1 MSHPDGVSDRAEP
14 ATLAAGDLFE
24 ERRRT
29 MAGGIL
35 LALAAAVAIL
45 WELAAWHGWL
55 DAFFWSKPS
64 AILFQLLDWWR
75 SGTPHGT
82 LLAQAGVTC
91 GEAALGLAI
100 GSAAGGALGGACVRH
115 AVSRDVLRI
124 VLTALT
130 LPLRIALGAAF
141 ALGLGL
147 GLGSKVAFASAL
159 VALLAAGD
167 ALAGRQ
173 PLATLRLRFSLAL
186 VGAVVGETFM
196 AQHGLG
202 VLIDESVHHFNAS
215 GVYAALVVLGVVALA
230 GDGLLAL
237 VERRY
242 VPRTGEQAPLD

>member
-1 MSHPDGVSDRAEP
+1 MAHPDGVTDRTEN
-14 ATLAAGDLFE
+14 ATLASGDLFE
-24 ERRRT
+24 ERRRAV
-29 MAGGIL
+29 AGAVL
-35 LALAAAVAIL
+35 LALVLAVAIL
-45 WELAAWHGWL
+45 WELVAWRGWL

-91 GEAALGLAI
+91 GEAALGLVI

-115 AVSRDVLRI
+115 TVSRDVLRI

-159 VALLAAGD
+159 VGLLAAGD
-167 ALAGRQ
+167 ALAGRP
-173 PLATLRLRFSLAL
+173 PLTTLRLRFSLAL

-196 AQHGLG
+196 AQHGIG
-202 VLIDESVHHFNAS
+202 ALIDESVHHFNAS
-215 GVYAALVVLGVVALA
+215 GVYAALVVLGAVALV

-242 VPRTGEQAPLD
+242 APRTGGQARGD